1 MDKIYL
7 AEFHDRLRIWDMYR
21 TVVHN
26 LYVLDTT
33 LNATNSEATMT
44 TTTPTH
50 KNRIKTAPIIRC
62 DSMNHSQSPI
72 SAVV

>member
-26 LYVLDTT
+26 FSVLDTT
-33 LNATNSEATMT
+33 LNATTLMTKMKIT
-44 TTTPTH
+44 TTTH
-50 KNRIKTAPIIRC
+50 KTRIRNAPIIRY